1 MKKVHDE
8 LERLERSGSL
18 SSQGTNGSATAEIVP
33 ETGLNQLHLSH
44 PSPISARLGRTA
56 IGKPNISFKISLLNR

>member
-56 IGKPNISFKISLLNR
+56 IGK